1 MSNVRT
7 HIWFGIPGVKMQWC
21 PAPLAAPEAS
31 NINFVESLAFEN
43 GGADVSRSKQYR
55 KQYAFSFSGLSE
67 ELNGIGVYNK
77 YASGFYGDGLF
88 YFADPYAFETNLF
101 PAGWASPG
109 LIEQG
114 WQSISD
120 SSTVVYQNTSANSYN
135 QPPRK
140 ARFTISQTANSVP
153 VKSNSIVRIPIP
165 PTHTL
170 NMGVSGAATTGTP
183 VVRVVPINTDG
194 TDASPVDLTLLTDT
208 SATRMNATFA
218 GSSYQ
223 AVKVYFTR
231 TTTAS
236 STLTIT
242 SMMARLVETGSS
254 LTLTGNHMPGE
265 GHTGLEFLD
274 DARVE
279 TYTYMYPPRKG
290 LSTTLVEVGAW
301 R

>member
-1 MSNVRT
+1 VRT

-21 PAPLAAPEAS
+21 PAPLAGAEAS
-31 NINFVESLAFEN
+31 NANFVESIAFEN

-55 KQYAFSFSGLSE
+55 KEYNFAFTGLSQ
-67 ELNGIGVYNK
+67 ELDGIGVYNK

-88 YFADPYAFETNLF
+88 QFADPYAFETNLF

-114 WQSISD
+114 WENIFNLTPTFSAT
-120 SSTVVYQNTSANSYN
+120 STNAYN
-135 QPPRK
+135 QPVRK
-140 ARFTISQTANSVP
+140 ATWAVQINANTVPPLAHSVLY
-153 VKSNSIVRIPIP
+153 IPIP

-170 NMGVSGAATTGTP
+170 HIGASGTATGSAVLRVRP
-183 VVRVVPINTDG
+183 VNTDN
-194 TDASPVDLTLLTDT
+194 TLDTAVDLTLLADT

-223 AVKVYFTR
+223 AVKIYITR
-231 TTTAS
+231 SSSSLSPAS
-236 STLTIT
+236 TITLT
-242 SMMARLVETGSS
+242 SMMARLVETGRS
-254 LTLTGNHMPGE
+254 LTLTGDHAPGE
-265 GHTGLEFLD
+265 GHTGLEFAD

>member
-21 PAPLAAPEAS
+21 PAPLAGAEAS
-31 NINFVESLAFEN
+31 NINFFESIEFEN

-55 KQYAFSFSGLSE
+55 KQYNFSFTGLSE
-67 ELNGIGVYNK
+67 ELDGIGVYNK

-88 YFADPYAFETNLF
+88 QFADPYAFETNLF
-101 PAGWASPG
+101 SVGWASPG

-114 WQSISD
+114 WENIYDVVPTFSAT
-120 SSTVVYQNTSANSYN
+120 STNSYN
-135 QPPRK
+135 QPVRK
-140 ARFTISQTANSVP
+140 ATWTVTAAANAVPTKANSVA
-153 VKSNSIVRIPIP
+153 IIPIP

-170 NMGVSGAATTGTP
+170 NIGVSGAKTGTA
-183 VVRVVPINTDG
+183 VVRVIPINTDNTLG
-194 TDASPVDLTLLTDT
+194 TAVDLTLLTDT
-208 SATRMNATFA
+208 SSTRMNATFA

-223 AVKVYFTR
+223 AVKVYITR
-231 TTTAS
+231 TTADAS
-236 STLTIT
+236 TITLT
-242 SMMARLVETGSS
+242 SMMARLVETGRS
-254 LTLTGNHMPGE
+254 LTLTGDHAPGE
-265 GHTGLEFLD
+265 GHTGLEFAD

-290 LSTTLVEVGAW
+290 MSTTLVEVGAW

>member
-1 MSNVRT
+1 MSST
-7 HIWFGIPGVKMQWC
+7 QIWFGIPGQHMQWC
-21 PAPLAAPEAS
+21 PAPLAGAQAS
-31 NINFVESLAFEN
+31 NVNFVESIAFEN

-55 KQYAFSFSGLSE
+55 KQYAFSFTGLAE
-67 ELNGIGVYNK
+67 ELDGIGVYNK
-77 YASGFYGDGLF
+77 FASGFYGDGLF

-101 PAGWASPG
+101 SAGWASPG

-114 WQSISD
+114 WENIYD
-120 SSTVVYQNTSANSYN
+120 TTPTYADVSTNSYN
-135 QPPRK
+135 QPKRK
-140 ARFTISQTANSVP
+140 ATWSVTSTAGAAPTTANGVAT
-153 VKSNSIVRIPIP
+153 IPIP

-170 NMGVSGAATTGTP
+170 NIGASGAKTGTA

-194 TDASPVDLTLLTDT
+194 TDATAVDLTLLTDT

-223 AVKVYFTR
+223 AVKVYITR
-231 TTTAS
+231 TTTDA
-236 STLTIT
+236 STLTLT
-242 SMMARLVETGSS
+242 SMMAQLVETGKS

-265 GHTGLEFLD
+265 GHTGLEFTD

-279 TYTYMYPPRKG
+279 TYTYMFPPRKG
-290 LSTTLVEVGAW
+290 LSTNLLEVGAW

>member
-7 HIWFGIPGVKMQWC
+7 HIWFGIPGQKMQWC
-21 PAPLAAPEAS
+21 PAPLAGAEAS
-31 NINFVESLAFEN
+31 NINFVESMAFEN

-55 KQYAFSFSGLSE
+55 KQYDFSFSGLSE
-67 ELNGIGVYNK
+67 ELDGIGVYNK

-88 YFADPYAFETNLF
+88 VFADPYAFETNLF
-101 PAGWASPG
+101 SAGWASPG

-114 WQSISD
+114 WENIYDVVPTFSAT
-120 SSTVVYQNTSANSYN
+120 SSNTYN
-135 QPPRK
+135 QPVRK
-140 ARFTISQTANSVP
+140 ATWSVTSAANAVPTLGNSV
-153 VKSNSIVRIPIP
+153 VYIPIP

-170 NMGVSGAATTGTP
+170 NIGASGAKTGTA
-183 VVRVVPINTDG
+183 VLRVVPINADNSLG
-194 TDASPVDLTLLTDT
+194 TAVDLTLLTDT

-223 AVKVYFTR
+223 AVKVYVTR
-231 TTTAS
+231 TTTDAS
-236 STLTIT
+236 TITLT
-242 SMMARLVETGSS
+242 SMMARLVETGRS
-254 LTLTGNHMPGE
+254 LTLTGNHAPGE
-265 GHTGLEFLD
+265 GHTGLEFAD